1 MIAVGRQAPE
11 SWEQGAQECH
21 PPPGRP
27 CPISHSTPH
36 QYHISPRPR
45 SSEKQSLPCQFRV
58 SLSSCPGRCKLA
70 PDKVPGSCKL
80 VQGLIALQGKVTRE
94 AGRCWSH
101 VLPRRGGPSGPL
113 PLLHPPA
120 SLRRGRV
127 LSWESAIR
135 SLLRV
140 CKGSRSRKAQAEQGW
155 VGVKAAACP
164 PPFCPLLPRDSRKAE
179 VRRAAALRKTPPLN
193 AGSFPVGTERGVRSW
208 GIYFLY
214 YCVCAT
220 VVLALL

>member
-1 MIAVGRQAPE
+1 MYGSPLGGAYCGSHDCCREASPRVLGAGSPGVPPTTWQAMPHIAQ
-11 SWEQGAQECH
+11 Q
-21 PPPGRP
+21 PPP
-27 CPISHSTPH
+27 
-36 QYHISPRPR
+36 QYHISPQPR

-58 SLSSCPGRCKLA
+58 SLSSCPGSCKLA

-155 VGVKAAACP
+155 VGIKAAACP
-164 PPFCPLLPRDSRKAE
+164 PPQRFEK
-179 VRRAAALRKTPPLN
+179 
-193 AGSFPVGTERGVRSW
+193 GRS
-208 GIYFLY
+208 
-214 YCVCAT
+214 
-220 VVLALL
+220 